1 MRDEFP
7 LTVPGKSGTARTHHD
22 LVERYVNLSTEQENR
37 VKNVKC
43 ACLVFFLFRKFVES
57 VQHCTITLEKKDAD
71 AVHVLK
77 PINAVLNS
85 GGGIVLLKIGDF
97 SRYKKGDLNKRIDIF
112 WQTLEQKLNPMI
124 QPSTYDDV
132 FDKKLEGDTILLFIK
147 ATKHLCTVDYNM
159 HLPFDAASSSRPTY
173 EKVVDLL
180 SKRESLK
187 NHIPEV
193 PLTDLPIDLLPKKFT
208 YKKVLDFH
216 ESKQVQ
222 LKYFTKNGLFHPNKQ
237 RAQDKIAEHISSFG
251 NGSGGMI
258 LIGIED
264 KTGET
269 LGQEITAD
277 GKAEWE
283 SRFQAMINHMSETW
297 SFTPIQGEHWDIK
310 FFPVDGTKSSFII
323 VVLIAGMR
331 NLGGI
336 FTKLP
341 KSFKLLNPS
350 GSDGEEEIDP
360 LDFPEW
366 KQRML
371 RGTWLG
377 QSKGEYIVCQGHH

>member
-1 MRDEFP
+1 MLHF
-7 LTVPGKSGTARTHHD
+7 
-22 LVERYVNLSTEQENR
+22 
-37 VKNVKC
+37 
-43 ACLVFFLFRKFVES
+43 
-57 VQHCTITLEKKDAD
+57 TITLEKKDAD
-71 AVHVLK
+71 AALR

-85 GGGIVLLKIGDF
+85 GGGIVQMKIDDF
-97 SRYKKGDLNKRIDIF
+97 SRYKKGDLKKRIDIF

-132 FDKKLEGDTILLFIK
+132 FDKKLQGDTILLFIK
-147 ATKHLCTVDYNM
+147 ATNHLCTVDYHM
-159 HLPFDAASSSRPTY
+159 HLPFDAASLSRPTY

-180 SKRESLK
+180 SWRESPE

-193 PLTDLPIDLLPKKFT
+193 PLTDLPIDLLPKTFT

-222 LKYFTKNGLFHPNKQ
+222 LKYFTSKNGLIHSNNQ
-237 RAQDKIAEHISSFG
+237 RAQNKIAEHISSFG

-283 SRFQAMINHMSETW
+283 SGFQAMINQMSETW

-310 FFPVDGTKSSFII
+310 FSPVDGTKSSFVI

-336 FTKLP
+336 FTKCP
-341 KSFKLLNPS
+341 KSFELLNPS
-350 GSDGEEEIDP
+350 GSDGEEEIVP
-360 LDFPEW
+360 LDFHEW

-371 RGTWLG
+371 RSTCLG
-377 QSKGEYIVCQGHH
+377 QSKGECVIYQRAITD

>member
-1 MRDEFP
+1 MEN
-7 LTVPGKSGTARTHHD
+7 
-22 LVERYVNLSTEQENR
+22 VN
-37 VKNVKC
+37 C
-43 ACLVFFLFRKFVES
+43 AYSIFFLFRKFVEKE
-57 VQHCTITLEKKDAD
+57 QHCTITLEKKDAD
-71 AVHVLK
+71 AVLRPV
-77 PINAVLNS
+77 NAVLNS
-85 GGGIVLLKIGDF
+85 GGGIVRMKIDDF
-97 SRYKKGDLNKRIDIF
+97 SRYKKGELPVSKRIDIF

-132 FDKKLEGDTILLFIK
+132 FDKKLQGDTILLFIK
-147 ATKHLCTVDYNM
+147 ATNHLCTVDYHM
-159 HLPFDAASSSRPTY
+159 HLPFDAASLSRPTY

-180 SKRESLK
+180 SRRESLK
-187 NHIPEV
+187 NHIPKV
-193 PLTDLPIDLLPKKFT
+193 PLTDLPIDLLPKQFT

-222 LKYFTKNGLFHPNKQ
+222 LKYFTSKNGLFHSNNQ
-237 RAQDKIAEHISSFG
+237 RAQDKIAEQISSFG

-283 SRFQAMINHMSETW
+283 SGFQAMINQMSETW
-297 SFTPIQGEHWDIK
+297 SFTPIQGEHWDIE
-310 FFPVDGTKSSFII
+310 FSPVDGTKSSFVI
-323 VVLIAGMR
+323 VVRIAGMR

-336 FTKLP
+336 FTKCP
-341 KSFKLLNPS
+341 KSFELLNPS
-350 GSDGEEEIDP
+350 GSDGEEEIVP
-360 LDFPEW
+360 LDFHEW

-371 RGTWLG
+371 RSTCLG
-377 QSKGEYIVCQGHH
+377 QSKGECVIYQRAITD

>member
-1 MRDEFP
+1 MEN
-7 LTVPGKSGTARTHHD
+7 
-22 LVERYVNLSTEQENR
+22 VN
-37 VKNVKC
+37 C
-43 ACLVFFLFRKFVES
+43 AYSIFFLFRKFVEKE
-57 VQHCTITLEKKDAD
+57 QHCTITLEKKDPD
-71 AVHVLK
+71 AVLRPV
-77 PINAVLNS
+77 NALLNS
-85 GGGIVLLKIGDF
+85 GGGIVRMKINDF

-132 FDKKLEGDTILLFIK
+132 FDRKLEGDTILLFIR
-147 ATKHLCTVDYNM
+147 ATNHLCTVDYNM
-159 HLPFDAASSSRPTY
+159 HLPFDAASLSRPNY

-180 SKRESLK
+180 SRRESLE

-193 PLTDLPIDLLPKKFT
+193 PLTDLPMDLLPKQFT

-222 LKYFTKNGLFHPNKQ
+222 LKYFTSKNGLFHSNNQ
-237 RAQDKIAEHISSFG
+237 RAQDKIAEQISSFG

-283 SRFQAMINHMSETW
+283 SGFQAMINQMSKTW
-297 SFTPIQGEHWDIK
+297 SFTPIQSEHWDIE
-310 FFPVDGTKSSFII
+310 FSPVDGTKSSFVIM
-323 VVLIAGMR
+323 VRIAGMR

-336 FTKLP
+336 FTKCP
-341 KSFKLLNPS
+341 KSFELQNRS
-350 GSDGEEEIDP
+350 GSDGGEEIVA
-360 LDFPEW
+360 LDFSQW
-366 KQRML
+366 KERIL
-371 RGTWLG
+371 RSACRAE
-377 QSKGEYIVCQGHH
+377 SKGEYVNVTWFVRAIT

>member
-1 MRDEFP
+1 M
-7 LTVPGKSGTARTHHD
+7 
-22 LVERYVNLSTEQENR
+22 
-37 VKNVKC
+37 KNVNC
-43 ACLVFFLFRKFVES
+43 AYPVFLLFRKFVEK

-71 AVHVLK
+71 AVLR

-85 GGGIVLLKIGDF
+85 GGGIVQMKIDDF
-97 SRYKKGDLNKRIDIF
+97 SRYKPRDLSKRIDIF

-147 ATKHLCTVDYNM
+147 ATNHLCTVDYNM
-159 HLPFDAASSSRPTY
+159 HLPFDAASLSRPNY

-180 SKRESLK
+180 SRRESLE

-193 PLTDLPIDLLPKKFT
+193 PLTDLPIDLLPKQFT
-208 YKKVLDFH
+208 YKEVLDFH

-222 LKYFTKNGLFHPNKQ
+222 LKYFTSKNGLFHSNNQ
-237 RAQDKIAEHISSFG
+237 RAQDKIAEQISSFG

-269 LGQEITAD
+269 RGQEITTD

-283 SRFQAMINHMSETW
+283 SGFQAMINQMSETW
-297 SFTPIQGEHWDIK
+297 SFIPIQGEHWDIE
-310 FFPVDGTKSSFII
+310 FSPVDGTKSSFVI
-323 VVLIAGMR
+323 VVRIAGMR

-336 FTKLP
+336 FTKCP
-341 KSFKLLNPS
+341 KSFDLQNPS
-350 GSDGEEEIDP
+350 GSDGGEEIVA
-360 LDFPEW
+360 LDFSQW
-366 KQRML
+366 KDRIL
-371 RGTWLG
+371 RSACRAE
-377 QSKGEYIVCQGHH
+377 SKGEYVTWFVRAIT

>member
-1 MRDEFP
+1 M
-7 LTVPGKSGTARTHHD
+7 LNS
-22 LVERYVNLSTEQENR
+22 S
-37 VKNVKC
+37 
-43 ACLVFFLFRKFVES
+43 FFSRNFVEN
-57 VQHCTITLEKKDAD
+57 VLHYTITLEKGDAE
-71 AVHVLK
+71 AVLR

-85 GGGIVLLKIGDF
+85 GGGIVMMKIDDF
-97 SRYKKGDLNKRIDIF
+97 SNFEAGDLNKKIETF

-132 FDKKLEGDTILLFIK
+132 FDKKLEGDTIHLFIK
-147 ATKHLCTVDYNM
+147 ATNHLCTVDYNM
-159 HLPFDAASSSRPTY
+159 HLPFDAASLSRPTY

-180 SKRESLK
+180 SWRESLE

-193 PLTDLPIDLLPKKFT
+193 PLTDLPIDLLPKQFT

-222 LKYFTKNGLFHPNKQ
+222 LKYFTSENGLFHSKNQ
-237 RAQDKIAEHISSFG
+237 RAQDKIAEQISSFG
-251 NGSGGMI
+251 NGSGGLI

-264 KTGET
+264 NGEIC
-269 LGQEITAD
+269 GEDIQGD
-277 GKAEWE
+277 HGKAYWE
-283 SRFQAMINHMSETW
+283 TGFQAMINEMSKTW
-297 SFTPIQGEHWDIK
+297 SFTPKQREHWDIK

-336 FTKLP
+336 FTKCP
-341 KSFKLLNPS
+341 KSFELLNPS
-350 GSDGEEEIDP
+350 GSDGEEEIVP
-360 LDFPEW
+360 LDFHEW

-371 RGTWLG
+371 RSTCLG
-377 QSKGEYIVCQGHH
+377 QSKGECIIYQRAITD